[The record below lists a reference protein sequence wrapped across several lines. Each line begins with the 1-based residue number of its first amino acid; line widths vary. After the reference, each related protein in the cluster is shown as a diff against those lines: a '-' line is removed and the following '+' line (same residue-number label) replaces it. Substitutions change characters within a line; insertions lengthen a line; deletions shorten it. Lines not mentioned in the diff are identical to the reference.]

1 MSIEPRKDE
10 TPGDGNRRG
19 FEAGRPMEDVHA
31 NGKQSAPNGQASSLR
46 DHGPQV
52 DDRTGKLMEIR
63 LPKDCAK
70 VLHQRTPKAHR
81 MRVVYEVARRHHPK
95 GVVAGAHDLP
105 RILESVLYGLVRY
118 GAKADRLSRLE
129 LHAAVIE
136 GLRASLEGYRAPVEV
151 LQ

>member
-1 MSIEPRKDE
+1 MSMQQPRKDE
-10 TPGDGNRRG
+10 GPGGATPSPLDPKPKNH
-19 FEAGRPMEDVHA
+19 DVNSDEVA
-31 NGKQSAPNGQASSLR
+31 ESSQALSRS
-46 DHGPQV
+46 PQV
-52 DDRTGKLMEIR
+52 DERTGKLMEIR
-63 LPKDCAK
+63 LPKDYAV

-95 GVVAGAHDLP
+95 GVVAGSHDLP

>member
-1 MSIEPRKDE
+1 
-10 TPGDGNRRG
+10 
-19 FEAGRPMEDVHA
+19 MEDVHA

-63 LPKDCAK
+63 LPKDYAL

-95 GVVAGAHDLP
+95 GVVP